1 MDDNNGIF
9 VFGFIVGA
17 IALFVLCCSIL
28 PTSDQQVLDKF
39 KEPVCVETVV
49 GTDTIKRCYKLQEVK

>member
-1 MDDNNGIF
+1 MKNS
-9 VFGFIVGA
+9 
-17 IALFVLCCSIL
+17 ALFLLGFLMGAGISLVASSKVF
-28 PTSDQQVLDKF
+28 PNTSQEYIDKF